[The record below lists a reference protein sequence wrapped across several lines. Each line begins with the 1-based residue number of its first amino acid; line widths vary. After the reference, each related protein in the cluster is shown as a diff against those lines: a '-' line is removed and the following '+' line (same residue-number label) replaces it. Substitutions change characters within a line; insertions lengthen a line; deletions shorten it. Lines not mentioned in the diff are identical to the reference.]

1 MTNENLLHNVINWT
15 EVDPHKMTLSMKG
28 KSQRSCVIVFAY
40 DSCMSKL
47 PLWRSSQ
54 TLRRWTAHSGGNT
67 ALTTS
72 VSAGSN
78 RWNTHIVGS
87 ILTFSCE
94 AVAMV
99 CQLWQSYT
107 FFWNTHEVLPSL
119 VLLQCSCWPVVQQGS
134 IPYLLQVS
142 QRPSVAACPEILW
155 RAAED
160 CLSFT
165 SPLHLLLVR
174 ATLTFGMLFM

>member
-54 TLRRWTAHSGGNT
+54 TVWEGGLRTLVEIQHSQRVFQQAAVGET
-67 ALTTS
+67 PT
-72 VSAGSN
+72 
-78 RWNTHIVGS
+78 VGS
-87 ILTFSCE
+87 ILTFACE

-107 FFWNTHEVLPSL
+107 FFWNTQEVLPSL

-142 QRPSVAACPEILW
+142 QRPSVASCTEILW

-160 CLSFT
+160 CLNFM
-165 SPLHLLLVR
+165 SPLHILLVR